1 MVETIFF
8 HFDSRRQYPGSRAG
22 QSFVEFAVLLP
33 VLLLLFSGLVEFG
46 FALNMYLD
54 IVDAARE
61 VARYTSDDNPFPA
74 DPSAPDPLYSE
85 SFYLDAAELTNYTLT
100 MAQQVELNQY
110 SDDLVISIFQVENGL
125 VVSERIPPEFIDPRL
140 GADIPN
146 GGEQGWRLYGN
157 FPSSIGEEDLQQR
170 INRMGDIPPDTG
182 LVLVEIYYE
191 YDMLLALPWI
201 TAFVDD
207 PILLHAYTFAPI
219 PAAKPVD

>member
-1 MVETIFF
+1 MGRRIIFY
-8 HFDSRRQYPGSRAG
+8 FDSRKLYPGRRAG

-61 VARYTSDDNPFPA
+61 VARYTSDDNPFPL
-74 DPSAPDPLYSE
+74 DPAAPDPLYSE

-100 MAQQVELNQY
+100 MAQQVELDQD
-110 SDDLVISIFQVENGL
+110 SDDLVISIFQVDNGV
-125 VVSERIPPEFIDPRL
+125 VVSDRIPPEFFDSRL
-140 GADIPN
+140 GEDVPN
-146 GGEQGWRLYGN
+146 GGDLGWRLYGN
-157 FPSSIGEEDLQQR
+157 HPSSIGEEDLQQR
-170 INRMGDIPPDTG
+170 INRMGDIPPDAG

-219 PAAKPVD
+219 PAAKPVE